1 MSGIV
6 KIILTILGIV
16 LLVAVVVTSYLLFVQ
31 DGGVE
36 VLPTLLP
43 SDEPVAVPSL
53 TPQPPEPDEDNA
65 GDAGIDEV
73 DVWARVQE
81 SGAIQVGVSADYPPF
96 EYYSAD
102 FQLAGF
108 DIALMEDIGEIL
120 ALDVAFSDI
129 AFGGL
134 FDALTIHQVD
144 AAISAI
150 SYTPEREMLV
160 DFSDVYLVSEDAVLV
175 NDASAI
181 GQLNAVEDLAPYRIG
196 VQGGTVYEK
205 WLRTELVESGLMPE
219 TNLFIYQNMDLAVG
233 QLSSSLT
240 DMVVMDLPP
249 AELAVSSGAFRIAA
263 QGLNRQLFAVA
274 MPQGA
279 IELQAAIN
287 DALEQLWDS
296 GRVEELAE
304 TYLSLT
310 AEEIIPAPT
319 PDTSQ
324 PTATPAAPTGCVDAM
339 VYVADLSFDDEKMT
353 DPPTLLP
360 GEPFRKGW
368 RVRNVGNC
376 AWNSLYSLVPV
387 GGNHPAA
394 IMDSEPVTVQ
404 GLVQPGQEYDFWV
417 DLVAPLAP
425 GDYQEFW
432 SMFNSRSD
440 KVFGNRIWVGVQ
452 VAPLPTVTP
461 LPTQTPSAAIQFT
474 AQPNPIDQG
483 RCSTLS
489 WQTQSVT
496 AVYVYA
502 SGEDW
507 RDDGVPGTGMRQV
520 CPSGTAIYNLRVIHL
535 DGSVEIRQ
543 VVVTVNP
550 VANAPVIRRF
560 TVEPAQIA
568 LGQCVSAQWQV
579 TGQVNNVSLFR
590 DEQVILGSGP
600 LSGTLPD
607 CPTTAGEFRYL
618 LEAIGPGGTSR
629 VQQYIRAVEDA
640 TPAPT
645 PGGEPIIKLFNATPD
660 QIQVGECTQ
669 ITWSTGG
676 GTGKVDILK
685 DGLVVLANAPLAG
698 SQQDCLNIARTVVY
712 VIQASNNVNQMVT
725 DEVNVTVSDD
735 S

>member
-6 KIILTILGIV
+6 KIVLIILGIV
-16 LLVAVVVTSYLLFVQ
+16 LLVAVALAMYVLFFQ
-31 DGGVE
+31 GNGDE
-36 VLPTLLP
+36 ALP
-43 SDEPVAVPSL
+43 SLVPSAEPVTVPSL
-53 TPQPPEPDEDNA
+53 TPNRPEPAEGGADA
-65 GDAGIDEV
+65 GDIAQV
-73 DVWARVQE
+73 DVWARIQE
-81 SGAIQVGVSADYPPF
+81 SSTMLVGLSADYPPF
-96 EYYSAD
+96 EYYTSG

-108 DIALMEDIGEIL
+108 DVALMEEIGEIL
-120 ALDVAFSDI
+120 GVDVEFSDI

-134 FDALTIHQVD
+134 FDALAVYQVD

-150 SYTPEREMLV
+150 SYTQERETLV

-175 NDASAI
+175 NDTWSA
-181 GQLNAVEDLAPYRIG
+181 GQISAVEDLAPYRIG

-219 TNLFIYQNMDLAVG
+219 TNLFIYQNMDLAVS
-233 QLSSSLT
+233 QLSSALT

-249 AELAVSSGAFRIAA
+249 AEVAASSGAFRIAA

-279 IELQAAIN
+279 GELQEAIN

-296 GRVEELAE
+296 GRIQELAK

-310 AEEIIPAPT
+310 AEDIIPAPT
-319 PDTSQ
+319 PDPAQ
-324 PTATPAAPTGCVDAM
+324 PTATPAAPTGCMDAM
-339 VYVADLSFDDEKMT
+339 VYVADLSLNDENMT
-353 DPPTLLP
+353 NPSTMLP

-368 RVRNVGNC
+368 QVRNAGNC
-376 AWNSLYSLVPV
+376 AWNSLYSLIPA
-387 GGNHPAA
+387 GGNDPAA
-394 IMDSEPVTVQ
+394 IMAGEPVPVQ
-404 GLVQPGQEYDFWV
+404 GLVQPGQEYEFWV

-425 GDYQEFW
+425 GVYQEFW

-440 KVFGNRIWVGVQ
+440 KLFGSRIWVGVQ

-461 LPTQTPSAAIQFT
+461 LPTQTPSADIQFT
-474 AQPNPIDQG
+474 AQPSAIDQG
-483 RCSTLS
+483 QCSTLT
-489 WQTQSVT
+489 WQTQNVK
-496 AVYVYA
+496 AVYLYA
-502 SGEDW
+502 SGEEW
-507 RDDGVPGTGMRQV
+507 RNYGVPGAGTRQV
-520 CPSGTAIYNLRVIHL
+520 CPGSTTIYNLRVDHL
-535 DGSVEIRQ
+535 DDSVEIRQ

-550 VANAPVIRRF
+550 LANAPVIRRF

-568 LGQCVSAQWQV
+568 LGQCLSAQWQV

-600 LSGTLPD
+600 LSGALSD

-618 LEAIGPGGTSR
+618 LEATGPGGTSR
-629 VQQYIRAVEDA
+629 VQQYIRVVEDA

-645 PGGEPIIKLFNATPD
+645 PGGEPIIKLFNVTPD

-676 GTGKVDILK
+676 GTSKVDILK
-685 DGLVVLANAPLAG
+685 NGQVVLADAPLAG
-698 SQQDCLNIARTVVY
+698 SLQDCLNTAGTTVY
-712 VIQASNNVNQMVT
+712 AIRASNSSGQVVT
-725 DEVNVTVSDD
+725 DEVTVKVNDRP
-735 S
+735 